1 MGHGPAMASLTGIR
15 GVAAFWVLLY
25 HIQSFSRAF
34 GLGEIAD
41 VAILRDGWS
50 GVDLFFIL
58 SGFVLMYA
66 HEDDF
71 KRINGASLL
80 RFAKLRF
87 LRIYPLSTAVLILIT
102 ILVAADPAFV
112 TWYRGIDNPASF
124 TLWPFFKTLFLATR
138 WFPPTDG
145 DCNQP
150 VWSLSAEIIGYAAFP
165 WLACRIG
172 RCPRPRTAFLI
183 AVLSLFIL
191 AAIELSLD
199 IGNLNMFQ
207 MFAVT
212 RMAGGFI
219 AGVAL
224 CKGWRLLPKRTAVW
238 PAYTSA
244 ASVIALLAVCFLPD
258 THVLMTPIF
267 GLLIL
272 SLAFQVGL
280 VSRALSSRPAMF
292 LGRISFPLYLVH
304 VTALL
309 WLRSAVAGSPID
321 PAEGAVLVLG
331 CVACCIGLATLLH
344 HFVER
349 PCHRLARAWA
359 GGPSSPIEAEAG
371 SSPVIAN

>member
-1 MGHGPAMASLTGIR
+1 MGSSATLASLTGIR
-15 GVAAFWVLLY
+15 GVAALWVLLY
-25 HIQSFSRAF
+25 HVQAFSPAF
-34 GLGEIAD
+34 GLGEIAG

-58 SGFVLMYA
+58 SGFVLMHA

-71 KRINGASLL
+71 RSVDKASLL

-87 LRIYPLSTAVLILIT
+87 LRIYPLSTAVLLLIAL
-102 ILVAADPAFV
+102 LVAADPAFV
-112 TWYRGIDNPASF
+112 TWYRGIDSPASF

-145 DCNQP
+145 DWNQP
-150 VWSLSAEIIGYAAFP
+150 VWSLSAEIFGYAAFP
-165 WLACRIG
+165 WLAYWIG
-172 RCPRPRTAFLI
+172 RCPRPRTAFLVAI
-183 AVLSLFIL
+183 LSLAIL
-191 AAIELSLD
+191 AAIGLSLG
-199 IGNLNMFQ
+199 IANLNMFR

-219 AGVAL
+219 AGMAL
-224 CKGWRLLPKRTAVW
+224 CKGWRLLPKRTASW

-244 ASVIALLAVCFLPD
+244 ACVIALLVVCFLPD

-280 VSRALSSRPAMF
+280 VSRALSSPPAMF

-309 WLRSAVAGSPID
+309 WLRSTVAGAPIR
-321 PAEGAVLVLG
+321 PAEGAVLILG

-344 HFVER
+344 HLVER
-349 PCHRLARAWA
+349 PCHRFARIWA
-359 GGPSSPIEAEAG
+359 RGPSSPIEAA